1 MVRDKNIPTRRILK
15 FDGAKTM
22 TDCEDCLEYQF
33 LTVLKQNAEYL
44 KSIAESLKILAEK
57 PVQGITLE
65 VSPDLLTP
73 QEED

>member
-1 MVRDKNIPTRRILK
+1 
-15 FDGAKTM
+15 M

-57 PVQGITLE
+57 PPVAVTLE
-65 VSPDLLTP
+65 ITEDILTEM
-73 QEED
+73 QAREMLR